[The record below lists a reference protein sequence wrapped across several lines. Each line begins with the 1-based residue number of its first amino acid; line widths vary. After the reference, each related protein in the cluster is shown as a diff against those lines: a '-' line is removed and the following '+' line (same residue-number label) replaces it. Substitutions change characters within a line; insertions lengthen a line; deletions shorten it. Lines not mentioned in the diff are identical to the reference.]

1 MYQVSGLTL
10 TLPYTTQT
18 RGEAHACNPSMK
30 DMEVGGSEV
39 QHYPRLHSKF
49 EASLGYK
56 RLSKEIRKKKGRE
69 GERREERKEQMNK
82 VSMPMK

>member
-1 MYQVSGLTL
+1 
-10 TLPYTTQT
+10 
-18 RGEAHACNPSMK
+18 MK

-39 QHYPRLHSKF
+39 QRYPRLHSKF

-56 RLSKEIRKKKGRE
+56 RLSKEIRKKKGRG

-82 VSMPMK
+82 VNMPMK

>member
-1 MYQVSGLTL
+1 MIFYHAPSFRFD
-10 TLPYTTQT
+10 PYTTQT
-18 RGEAHACNPSMK
+18 RGEAHACNSSMK

-56 RLSKEIRKKKGRE
+56 RLSKEIREKKE
-69 GERREERKEQMNK
+69 GEGREERKGRNK
-82 VSMPMK
+82 